1 MFEGIL
7 DAFQQKKVPW
17 LQLRPGMV
25 YVGGVQINGVV
36 PYELRGF
43 PVLTGELLDEL
54 YGKYQFLRDRSVQVL
69 DSDSGF
75 DPVAAR
81 RLLADTDKRI
91 GGLEVFRQDHFS
103 EKEQLLGRFAKNAEW
118 RDFFTGSAAAF
129 PGEPGAAA
137 GVEKA
142 VSAAGLL
149 LSVPL
154 LHTPAVDPSHLVA
167 DRFSSFSIPYN
178 VLPGDMQIP
187 SMFGRPDLQATLENL
202 FSGRLAE
209 KLNLPKDREIRLHIV
224 IDYSYS
230 MEQNGKLKVAVD
242 TANYLHKK
250 LQAFLKNTDIRL
262 YVFSNTARE
271 AGYPLRGK
279 EIPKRDTNYAAFMKK
294 VLANRAGGPG
304 KGVRDKV
311 ILITDG
317 EPSDRNEALLTAEK
331 LRVQKVDYTQIIFDF
346 NEELEELMVLDGNAV
361 QVRDGYADRN
371 TIDDNAVTRQMTPE
385 ELDRRKQGLFDT
397 FTRIAE
403 TAGGN
408 QIIIR
413 VYEMLKLL
421 SVEVYDRYL
430 GLLTLATDAEVA
442 EVERTRNDR
451 PRQADRPGEKPSNI
465 KPFRPP
471 KL

>member
-7 DAFQQKKVPW
+7 DEFQLKKVPW

-25 YVGGVQINGVV
+25 YAGGIKINGVV

-75 DPVAAR
+75 DPAAGR

-103 EKEQLLGRFAKNAEW
+103 EKGQLLGQFAKNAEW
-118 RDFFTGSAAAF
+118 RDFFSGIAE
-129 PGEPGAAA
+129 GQ
-137 GVEKA
+137 
-142 VSAAGLL
+142 LL
-149 LSVPL
+149 AVPL
-154 LHTPAVDPSHLVA
+154 VHTPAVAPSHLVA
-167 DRFSSFSIPYN
+167 DRFSSFSVPYN

-187 SMFGRPDLQATLENL
+187 SMFGRPDLQVTLENL
-202 FSGRLAE
+202 FAGRLAE
-209 KLNLPKDREIRLHIV
+209 QLNLPKDREIRLHIV

-230 MEQNGKLKVAVD
+230 MEQNGKLQVAVD
-242 TANYLHKK
+242 TANYLYKK

-262 YVFSNTARE
+262 YVFSDTARE

-279 EIPKRDTNYAAFMKK
+279 EIPKQDTNYGAFMKK
-294 VLANRAGGPG
+294 VLANRAGGSR

-331 LRVQKVDYTQIIFDF
+331 LKVQRVDYTQIIFDF
-346 NEELEELMVLDGNAV
+346 NEELEELTVFDGNAV

-371 TIDDNAVTRQMTPE
+371 TVDDNAVTRQMTPE
-385 ELDRRKQGLFDT
+385 ELDRRKQGFFDT

-430 GLLTLATDAEVA
+430 GLLTLATDSEIA
-442 EVERTRNDR
+442 EVERTRT
-451 PRQADRPGEKPSNI
+451 DRPGWPGENPSNI